1 MFNSIIQT
9 TLLNQMNTEQQMDAL
24 LTPYAEPNTVA
35 MEMYEHFYYDDINND
50 NTFKAP
56 RALPVKYSRQYNMP
70 CSNAEF
76 GGFDFEESS
85 IVPVNL
91 NDAFERTTAQTIEF
105 NQQDLIANIGMCYPS
120 LGLKAIAEH
129 VNRIY
134 TDSET
139 MESFVPGQRIGD
151 YEYIVSETNYCTIL
165 FGRKQHGDEY
175 ITIHFWLK

>member
-1 MFNSIIQT
+1 
-9 TLLNQMNTEQQMDAL
+9 MNTEQQMDAL

-50 NTFKAP
+50 NTFKGP
-56 RALPVKYSRQYNMP
+56 SSKSIQSGTIGSLPVKYSRQYNMP

-76 GGFDFEESS
+76 GGFDFEEYS